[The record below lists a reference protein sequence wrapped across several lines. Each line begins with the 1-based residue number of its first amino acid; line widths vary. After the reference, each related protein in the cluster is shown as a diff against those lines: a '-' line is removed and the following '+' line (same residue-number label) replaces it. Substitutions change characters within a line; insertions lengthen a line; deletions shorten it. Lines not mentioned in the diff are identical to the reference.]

1 MDSNAKGCIAEYRFG
16 IECLK
21 RDIKV
26 SYPLVHTSFY
36 DCIADTGESMYR
48 IQIKSTTQGFQKH
61 RKTVHIQWKHNYEKI
76 DVDYFAIW
84 VEKFDGF
91 FIFKN
96 DGKRISVRLSLT
108 NDYSKFFNNFEFI

>member
-76 DVDYFAIW
+76 DVDYFAIRMTGQARAKYQPKDLQHSQA
-84 VEKFDGF
+84 VC
-91 FIFKN
+91 
-96 DGKRISVRLSLT
+96 LLL
-108 NDYSKFFNNFEFI
+108 